1 MPTFRVAMFV
11 VCLVTVS
18 INAQD
23 APPAGVQSN
32 AVQSNAVQSNAVH
45 QIATQADYSGTNGA
59 VLLES
64 PATSMLL
71 KAIGASMPMTFE
83 TNGTE
88 RMRIFSTGNISIGHM
103 FLGSTTNDG
112 KLSVYDNT
120 NGTRTLSVV
129 HNSTVTANV
138 AQIDYGVYAAI
149 KQDVAAGTTNSA
161 NIAAGYFEA
170 YNTGTGTIGATIGGR
185 FSTGNASGVTGTITN
200 AYAILAHAGA
210 YANGTITNGYGVFL
224 TDVLATN
231 DYAFYQVGAND
242 TNYFAGDVGIGTNA
256 PAQKLQ
262 VVGNAAFTNPDAAG
276 IVTLYL
282 NGVNGASGSSI
293 NAMGASYT
301 AQPNTANSAGSLALM
316 NYEAGG
322 LSLTSSNTTTGNVRI
337 YTGGSGSGNERMRVV
352 ANGNVGIGTQTPTA
366 KLHVQGDIVAS
377 AGITS
382 NGAIFAS
389 GNISAGGTIFAKYQ
403 DVAEWVPS
411 TTDLAP
417 GTVVVLNPDKDNE
430 VMASAHPYDTAV
442 AGVVSAQPGLI
453 LGVGSDTK
461 EQIATSGRVLVRVD
475 ARNAP
480 VHVGDLLVTSDM
492 PGTAMRSQP
501 IDLGGH
507 KIHQPGT
514 IIGKALQ
521 PLESGVGEILVLLS
535 MQ

>member
-1 MPTFRVAMFV
+1 MPTFRVAMLV

-18 INAQD
+18 MNAQD
-23 APPAGVQSN
+23 APSA
-32 AVQSNAVQSNAVH
+32 AVPGNAVQSNAVH
-45 QIATQADYSGTNGA
+45 EIATQADYSGTNGA

-83 TNGTE
+83 TNGVE
-88 RMRIFSTGNISIGHM
+88 RMRIFSTGRVSIGHTAAD
-103 FLGSTTNDG
+103 LTTATDATLAVFEYGDARKGLNVLHRATVEATTTQLD
-112 KLSVYDNT
+112 Y
-120 NGTRTLSVV
+120 GTY
-129 HNSTVTANV
+129 VTA
-138 AQIDYGVYAAI
+138 IS
-149 KQDVAAGTTNSA
+149 DVAAGATNS
-161 NIAAGYFEA
+161 GTVQGGVFEA
-170 YNTGTGTIGATIGGR
+170 LGGSSGTQNGGIGVRTLVANTGGGTMNSAIGFFTQVGSTATGGG
-185 FSTGNASGVTGTITN
+185 T
-200 AYAILAHAGA
+200 L
-210 YANGTITNGYGVFL
+210 TNGYGLLVQ
-224 TDVLATN
+224 DVVAVN
-231 DYAFYQVGAND
+231 DWAVYQSGAND
-242 TNYFAGDVGIGTNA
+242 TNYFAGDVGIGTLT
-256 PAQKLQ
+256 PAYKLH
-262 VVGNAAFTNPDAAG
+262 VVGNTAFTNPDTASV
-276 IVTLYL
+276 VTLYL
-282 NGVNGASGSSI
+282 NGTTSGQGSSI
-293 NAMGASYT
+293 NAMGTNYT
-301 AQPNTANSAGSLALM
+301 VQPNTANSAGALAIM

-322 LSLTSSNTTTGNVRI
+322 LSLTSSHTTGGNVRI
-337 YTGGSGSGNERMRVV
+337 YTAGSGPGNERMRVI

-366 KLHVQGDIVAS
+366 KLQVQGDIVAS

-382 NGAIFAS
+382 GGAIFAT

-417 GTVVVLNPDKDNE
+417 GTVVVLNPARDNE
-430 VMASAHPYDTAV
+430 VMASAHSYDTAV

-475 ARNAP
+475 ARNAA
-480 VHVGDLLVTSDM
+480 VRVGDLLVTSEL